1 MPEASLQGQRDQPS
15 CSVSLG
21 SSEHCTG
28 CLYAAHGLDWT
39 DGALQEGR
47 GEYYEVGTLGRPI
60 TPKGARLGMLP
71 GL

>member
-1 MPEASLQGQRDQPS
+1 M
-15 CSVSLG
+15 
-21 SSEHCTG
+21 G
-28 CLYAAHGLDWT
+28 CLCAAHGLDWT

-47 GEYYEVGTLGRPI
+47 GEYSEVGTLGRPV